1 MQPVT
6 LNLIF
11 SSFQKDPAS
20 RRVLIVIAVFFTVL
34 LLFCLRICPPGHS
47 RRFLSVV
54 SQEKQ
59 RYGSGAGMGADGRAY
74 IINNAAFNSKPFPYQ
89 VTYVFRILLGIAV
102 ADEKV
107 VVFVPVAANSLF
119 HHIHQAV
126 QGFLPAADLAHS
138 YEVAFVVH
146 MEKGFDACQRAYNGC
161 GLAYSSAPVK
171 VE

>member
-102 ADEKV
+102 ADEKA

-126 QGFLPAADLAHS
+126 QGFLLPRTLPTAMRWPSLSTWRRGLMLAS
-138 YEVAFVVH
+138 VPTMAVALLTLPP
-146 MEKGFDACQRAYNGC
+146 R
-161 GLAYSSAPVK
+161 
-171 VE
+171 